1 MQNARDCSVV
11 AVFPKADD
19 ARSAQAELQAAGFK
33 ADRVY
38 SSVETTV
45 AAAPAVSTRPE
56 GHIAHWLKSLFGGEE
71 HSHFHGYQ
79 RALSSGQY
87 VVGVDTSDEDSAKA
101 SEIFSRFSPI
111 DVHTDDFGAA
121 HGISTS
127 DTESA
132 GYKGSETSDI
142 LNARDEL
149 AAVRVYPRSDKDDL
163 ATRL

>member
-11 AVFPKADD
+11 AVFTSADD
-19 ARSAQAELQAAGFK
+19 ARSAQAELRAAGFR
-33 ADRVY
+33 ADRIY

-45 AAAPAVSTRPE
+45 AAAPAAATRPE
-56 GHIAHWLKSLFGGEE
+56 GHIAHWLRSLFGSEE

-87 VVGVDTSDEDSAKA
+87 VVGVDTSDADAGKA
-101 SEIFSRFSPI
+101 SEIFARFSPI

-127 DTESA
+127 DTESG
-132 GYKGSETSDI
+132 GYKGSESDI

-149 AAVRVYPRSDKDDL
+149 AAVRVYPRTVKDDL